1 VKALEV
7 SSCAAAAVGPK
18 QGTPSSARRSA
29 RPTSSAL
36 SGPTTTRP
44 AAISW
49 ARAVRPATSVA
60 LTGRVS
66 HSRSMPG
73 LPGAT
78 TSRAHRGDWAI
89 FQARAC
95 SRPPEPISRTVIGN
109 VLAANAYVGRMT
121 DVEITDAPATD
132 GNAKPYSVSEL
143 SFALKRTIEDAYG
156 FVRVRAE
163 VSKVTRHA
171 SGHIYLTLK
180 DERAAIDGVVWK
192 GQVRG
197 LQVQPQHGMEVI
209 VTGRITTYPASSKYQ
224 IVIETMEPAG
234 VGALLAQLE
243 RLKAKLQAEGLF
255 EHARKRP
262 LPAMPAVIGVI
273 TSPTGAVIRDILHRI
288 RDRWPCRV
296 VVWPVVVQGEA
307 ASVQVRAAIEGFNLL
322 RGGAVPRPDLLI
334 VARGGGSVEDLWPF
348 NDEAL
353 ARAAAASAI
362 PLISAVGHETDTT
375 LIDFVSDRRAPTP
388 TAAAEMATP
397 VLAELK
403 AAVADHQ
410 RRLHACTERTLE
422 LRRNRLSA
430 AARGLPR
437 PADILALASQ
447 RFDLAAGRLGAALHR
462 NAAVHERELV
472 RTTTRFTP
480 ALLERP
486 RALKAQRLAELAAR
500 LAPATLRRLERAEE
514 RLIGLDKLRLSFNPE
529 RPLDLGFA
537 LVHRPDGSIVRDG
550 AALEAGEAVTLEFK
564 GKVKRG
570 AVIEGAPS
578 PARPASPPKPK
589 PAAIKPQQGDLF

>member
-1 VKALEV
+1 M
-7 SSCAAAAVGPK
+7 G
-18 QGTPSSARRSA
+18 AR
-29 RPTSSAL
+29 
-36 SGPTTTRP
+36 
-44 AAISW
+44 
-49 ARAVRPATSVA
+49 
-60 LTGRVS
+60 
-66 HSRSMPG
+66 
-73 LPGAT
+73 
-78 TSRAHRGDWAI
+78 
-89 FQARAC
+89 
-95 SRPPEPISRTVIGN
+95 
-109 VLAANAYVGRMT
+109 LAASAYVGAMT
-121 DVEITDAPATD
+121 DVEITDAPAAD

-143 SFALKRTIEDAYG
+143 SFALKRTLEDAYG

-163 VSKVTRHA
+163 LSKVTRNA

-180 DERAAIDGVVWK
+180 DDRSAIDGVVWK

-197 LQVQPQHGMEVI
+197 LQVQPEHGMEVI
-209 VTGRITTYPASSKYQ
+209 VTGKITTYPASSKYQ

-255 EHARKRP
+255 DHDRKRP

-307 ASVQVRAAIEGFNLL
+307 ASVQVRAAIEGFNGLAE
-322 RGGAVPRPDLLI
+322 GSAVPRPDLLI

-353 ARAAAASAI
+353 ARAAAGSAI

-403 AAVADHQ
+403 AAVADYQ
-410 RRLHACTERTLE
+410 RRLVACTERTLE

-437 PADILALASQ
+437 PDDILALARQ
-447 RFDLAAGRLGAALHR
+447 RYDLAANRLGAALHR
-462 NAAVHERELV
+462 NTAVHERELV
-472 RTTTRFTP
+472 RTASRFTP

-486 RALKAQRLAELAAR
+486 RALKAQRVAELAAR
-500 LAPATLRRLERAEE
+500 LSPAVLRRLERADE
-514 RLIGLDKLRLSFNPE
+514 RLTNLDKLRLSLNPE
-529 RPLDLGFA
+529 RPLELGFA

-570 AVIEGAPS
+570 AVIEGAPT
-578 PARPASPPKPK
+578 PARPASPAKPR
-589 PAAIKPQQGDLF
+589 PAAIKPDQGDLF

>member
-1 VKALEV
+1 MDE
-7 SSCAAAAVGPK
+7 
-18 QGTPSSARRSA
+18 
-29 RPTSSAL
+29 
-36 SGPTTTRP
+36 P
-44 AAISW
+44 AAD
-49 ARAVRPATSVA
+49 
-60 LTGRVS
+60 G
-66 HSRSMPG
+66 
-73 LPGAT
+73 
-78 TSRAHRGDWAI
+78 
-89 FQARAC
+89 
-95 SRPPEPISRTVIGN
+95 
-109 VLAANAYVGRMT
+109 
-121 DVEITDAPATD
+121 D

-209 VTGRITTYPASSKYQ
+209 VTGKITTYPASSKYQ

-255 EHARKRP
+255 EPARKRP
-262 LPAMPAVIGVI
+262 LPAMLGVIGVI

-307 ASVQVRAAIEGFNLL
+307 ASVQVRAAIEGFNALQG
-322 RGGAVPRPDLLI
+322 GGALPRPDLLI

-410 RRLHACTERTLE
+410 RRLVAGAERALE
-422 LRRNRLSA
+422 LRRNRLTA
-430 AARGLPR
+430 AGRGLPK

-447 RFDLAAGRLGAALHR
+447 RYDLAAGRLGAALQR
-462 NAAVHERELV
+462 NTAVHERELV
-472 RTTTRFTP
+472 RTTARFGP

-486 RALKAQRLAELAAR
+486 RVLKAQRVAELSAR
-500 LAPATLRRLERAEE
+500 LAPAALRRLERLDE
-514 RLIGLDKLRLSFNPE
+514 RLVGLDKLRLSFNPE

-550 AALEAGEAVTLEFK
+550 AVLQAGEAVTLEFK
-564 GKVKRG
+564 GKVRRG
-570 AVIEGAPS
+570 AVIEGAPQ
-578 PARPASPPKPK
+578 PAPPKPAAKPK
-589 PAAIKPQQGDLF
+589 PATIKTSQGDLF